1 MAQALV
7 RSGPKTWWHGAR
19 QSFSH
24 RRPRPEMRDLG
35 RICVAPSNVE
45 PETRL
50 CHLPAGTRDCAAC
63 DRFPC
68 DDVTSLLASRQGPL
82 VWLLLALGGSES

>member
-7 RSGPKTWWHGAR
+7 RSGPRVWW
-19 QSFSH
+19 QSASSKFSH
-24 RRPRPEMRDLG
+24 RRPRPEMRDVG
-35 RICVAPSNVE
+35 RTCAPSDAV
-45 PETRL
+45 PETRF
-50 CHLPAGTRDCAAC
+50 CRLPAGTGDCAAC

-68 DDVTSLLASRQGPL
+68 DDVTNLLASRQGPL